1 MKKRSLLSRF
11 FRRERQIPFSI
22 KSVLSFYLSLMGRY
36 WYLLAFMSIFTLFY
50 SAITALRLGFISIV
64 VDGLPTVEDG
74 SKGQFAKYL
83 IMLWDWG
90 LPQVERTDSNLL
102 VFLGAMI
109 CSIGLCAAACY
120 YIKDI

>member
-50 SAITALRLGFISIV
+50 ISITA
-64 VDGLPTVEDG
+64 
-74 SKGQFAKYL
+74 
-83 IMLWDWG
+83 
-90 LPQVERTDSNLL
+90 
-102 VFLGAMI
+102 
-109 CSIGLCAAACY
+109 
-120 YIKDI
+120 